1 MANNYKLEERL
12 HNEMIA
18 LGAELKRSGD
28 QSFFWA
34 NGRSKARSAGII
46 SRKTILGQFS
56 ANSHLSLSLSC
67 VFFNLA
73 KPLLTL
79 ACFLLGWSVARS
91 QIGGQRAL
99 RRGTAPQSHPHPML
113 SKKNCLKFPFLS
125 HISILFATYIKAVSK
140 KRYISLKVK
149 SHIQMRIFAIIH
161 VKWF

>member
-34 NGRSKARSAGII
+34 NGRSKARSAWII

-56 ANSHLSLSLSC
+56 AKSHLSISLLC
-67 VFFNLA
+67 VFQFGKTFVDSRVFFTWLIRCTFPNWWA
-73 KPLLTL
+73 K
-79 ACFLLGWSVARS
+79 
-91 QIGGQRAL
+91 
-99 RRGTAPQSHPHPML
+99 GTQAWNRTTVSPAPDVV
-113 SKKNCLKFPFLS
+113 KKNCLKFPFLS